1 MADIDPARIEIVE
14 ALGCIE
20 DAHLAA
26 MPGQAPRS
34 TRDDI
39 TEAIRKARRLIKEAL
54 KHLDNAE
61 RIVAK

>member
-14 ALGCIE
+14 ALSCIE

-34 TRDDI
+34 TREDI
-39 TEAIRKARRLIKEAL
+39 VEAIGNARRLIKEAL
-54 KHLDNAE
+54 QHLDEAE
-61 RIVAK
+61 KIAVK